1 MKHGGGTGSMD
12 GVSTRIRPSIGGRFG
27 RKAVHGGPE
36 RRLFMASA
44 LLVALLAVVSV
55 FAPFFTPYGMNEIDL
70 DNINA
75 GPGPGHVLGTDELGR
90 DLFARLLFGGRFS
103 LMIAFAS
110 VSIAVV
116 TGIVLGGAAGY
127 FGGAVDRM
135 ITGLIDVFLSIP
147 VFLVLLVAASAAGG
161 SILMIPV
168 IIGAT
173 TWMETART
181 VRARF
186 MQLGN
191 EEYVQAAR
199 SIGAG
204 DRSIF
209 LRHILPQALMP
220 VTVAATSGFAGAM
233 LIESSLSF
241 LGFGIQPPLPSW
253 GNMLHNAQSLIR
265 VSPLAAF
272 APGFLIF
279 MSCLAFNFI
288 AARLKRVLARDVR
301 G

>member
-1 MKHGGGTGSMD
+1 MD
-12 GVSTRIRPSIGGRFG
+12 GAATPAPFSIGGVFSRNAG
-27 RKAVHGGPE
+27 PDPE

-44 LLVALLAVVSV
+44 LLVALMAAVSI
-55 FAPFFTPYGMNEIDL
+55 FAPYFTPYGMNEIDL
-70 DNINA
+70 DNISE
-75 GPGPGHVLGTDELGR
+75 GPGPRHVLGTDELGR
-90 DLFARLLFGGRFS
+90 DLFARLLYGGRFS

-110 VSIAVV
+110 VSIGVV
-116 TGIVLGGAAGY
+116 TGVVLGGAAGY

-161 SILMIPV
+161 SVLMIPV
-168 IIGAT
+168 IIGGT
-173 TWMETART
+173 SWMETART

-191 EEYVQAAR
+191 EEFVQAAR

-272 APGFLIF
+272 APGFMIF

-288 AARLKRVLARDVR
+288 AARLKRVLAREVR